1 MWELDHKEKLSTEEL
16 IVLNCGAGVF
26 LECPLESKEI
36 KPVSPKGNQS
46 WIFIGRTD
54 AEAEAPILWPP
65 DVNNWLIWKDP
76 DAGKDWGFEEKG
88 TMQDEMVGWHHRLD
102 GHEFDQA
109 SGFDYGQESLAWCRV
124 RRDWATE
131 LNLTVFYTIWFYFH
145 HQTHLHL
152 SVIFALAQSLHPFWS
167 NLQLSSALP
176 QQHIRHLPAW
186 GTHLL
191 VSYHFTFL
199 YSSWGSHGTYA
210 GVVCHSL
217 LQWITFCQ
225 NFLLWPVHL
234 VWPYMA
240 WLIAS
245 LKYLS
250 PINHDKAVF
259 YEGVLFLP
267 GSC

>member
-186 GTHLL
+186 GVDSVPILFNKGLCVGRRCRT
-191 VSYHFTFL
+191 
-199 YSSWGSHGTYA
+199 WHGDSKCIWKCIKPRIWIEKNNMGGFSILFIKTCYKTT
-210 GVVCHSL
+210 VV
-217 LQWITFCQ
+217 
-225 NFLLWPVHL
+225 
-234 VWPYMA
+234 
-240 WLIAS
+240 
-245 LKYLS
+245 
-250 PINHDKAVF
+250 
-259 YEGVLFLP
+259 
-267 GSC
+267 